1 METYNPELVEK
12 VLSFIY
18 VDDISF
24 GSDGVQPTY
33 GLYQKAKSHLKE
45 GIFCLHKFITNSKE
59 LHHLITANEQF
70 SKSPTNDILVK
81 EEDQS
86 YVHECALGAKAA
98 EVYGQ
103 HKILGVQWDFVHDQF
118 VFNIEEV
125 AQGET
130 H

>member
-1 METYNPELVEK
+1 METEFMEK

-59 LHHLITANEQF
+59 LHHLIAANEQF

-86 YVHECALGAKAA
+86 YMSVFLEQRQLK
-98 EVYGQ
+98 YMDNTRS
-103 HKILGVQWDFVHDQF
+103 W
-118 VFNIEEV
+118 VFN
-125 AQGET
+125 GT
-130 H
+130 LSMTSLF